1 MPFFEMMR
9 DYEHGTP
16 ASSFAAMV
24 RECLD
29 DARIVGYFKRKLVGR
44 DEVVNALVTGDAYV
58 QAVHEESYQYVA
70 DAYKRLDSKL
80 RQNSNILV
88 NGAIN
93 TRTMAILT
101 GLFIIVL
108 SWFSELFATDFLT
121 LGIITLSTILL
132 VASGWLFVSADPKSW
147 HRRSLIAFSLITM
160 SMSIGLIILPHL
172 LAKIPWDPFTQ
183 FTVWLI
189 TLLILYLFYDHKTI
203 NQFGELLILAWN
215 KGTIP
220 LAKWDIFVFER
231 NWQKECAE
239 SIIFEQAVL
248 AINTILG
255 ADKDRFLVE
264 QDSEGLRKL
273 QDPSF
278 TVSTHSE
285 KRITRALSQMDGGSI
300 ALAGPRGAGKST
312 LLRKFSGP
320 HRMELLRTPCSVYLT
335 APAEYVPRDFI
346 AELFQ
351 QLCETYLLTAGQAL
365 PEPIYKERPKFA
377 LRRFSSR
384 VLSIL
389 WLCARLAISIWV
401 FIWILHL
408 HVRIYYSHI
417 YPSLVVDLQHIYG
430 SASHYIYERL
440 HKSFKRFWTWIRLAV
455 GVIAVLSIPRWGR
468 WKRHIRPSKEP
479 PLAKKAR
486 EYLLRLQVDKTVAWG
501 ATLNSSA
508 LRTVSLGISRGGT
521 ASYTPWTLPELVGH
535 MRRFMKDIA
544 ETFHSANY
552 AIVIGIDEIDRI
564 GSLNHA
570 ERFIGEIKAIF
581 GVEKCFF
588 LVAVAE
594 DVGSIFAQRALAGRS
609 ILENAFDDII
619 VVEPLSLQETSD
631 LLLKRV
637 PGFTDSFVYL
647 VHALSGGLPRELI
660 RVTRRLVEVNGEL
673 NNTLRTPRLEELA
686 FALVREELVEA
697 IRATRNQMGRLNLN
711 ASWAP
716 AFEIL
721 RVASVTLRQTSF
733 APRDKMYFLI
743 EQLSI
748 MEAPKESSKAGSVG
762 RVPAPQDEDAARR
775 IVQDFAVFAYFGLA
789 VIDAF
794 SDKYFDWETVQQR
807 SSGVPEGSYEALA
820 VARAELTVSQENSR
834 AIIQRFRESLSSNNT
849 DL

>member
-1 MPFFEMMR
+1 MPFFETMR

-16 ASSFAAMV
+16 TSAFAAMV
-24 RECLD
+24 RECLN
-29 DARIVGYFKRKLVGR
+29 DARIVGYFKRKLVGA
-44 DEVVNALVTGDAYV
+44 DQVINALVSGDAYK

-70 DAYKRLDSKL
+70 NAYEKLQSKL
-80 RQNSNILV
+80 RRNSNILV

-93 TRTMAILT
+93 IRTIVISI
-101 GLFIIVL
+101 GLFIIIL
-108 SWFSELFATDFLT
+108 CWFGELFATNFLT
-121 LGIITLSTILL
+121 LGTISVSTILV
-132 VASGWLFVSADPKSW
+132 VASGWLFVLADPNSR
-147 HRRSLIAFSLITM
+147 HRHSLIASSLITM

-172 LAKIPWDPFTQ
+172 LAKIPWDPFTL

-189 TLLILYLFYDHKTI
+189 TLLILYLFHDYKTV
-203 NQFGELLILAWN
+203 NHFGDLLIFAWN

-220 LAKWDIFVFER
+220 LAKWDIFVFQR
-231 NWQKECAE
+231 KWQQECAE

-248 AINTILG
+248 TINTILG

-285 KRITRALSQMDGGSI
+285 KRITRVLSQMDGGSI

-320 HRMELLRTPCSVYLT
+320 HRMELLQTPCSVYLT

-365 PEPIYKERPKFA
+365 PEPIYKERTKFS
-377 LRRFSSR
+377 LRRLLSR

-389 WLCARLAISIWV
+389 WLCARAAISIWIV
-401 FIWILHL
+401 IWILHL
-408 HVRIYYSHI
+408 HVHIYYSHI
-417 YPSLVVDLQHIYG
+417 YPSLVVDLRHTYG

-440 HKSFKRFWTWIRLAV
+440 HKPFKRYWTWIRITV
-455 GVIAVLSIPRWGR
+455 VVIAVLSIPRWRR
-468 WKRHIRPSKEP
+468 WKRHIRVPKEP

-508 LRTVSLGISRGGT
+508 LRTVGLGISRGGT

-535 MRRFMKDIA
+535 TRRFMKDIA
-544 ETFHSANY
+544 ETFCSINY

-564 GSLNHA
+564 GSLDHA

-697 IRATRNQMGRLNLN
+697 IRATRNQMARLNLHAN
-711 ASWAP
+711 WAP

-733 APRDKMYFLI
+733 APGSNMYCLI
-743 EQLSI
+743 EDLST
-748 MEAPKESSKAGSVG
+748 MEAPKEPSKAEGIG
-762 RVPAPQDEDAARR
+762 RVPAQQDEDAARQ
-775 IVQDFAVFAYFGLA
+775 IVRDFTVFAYFGLT

-807 SSGVPEGSYEALA
+807 SSGIPEGSYEALA